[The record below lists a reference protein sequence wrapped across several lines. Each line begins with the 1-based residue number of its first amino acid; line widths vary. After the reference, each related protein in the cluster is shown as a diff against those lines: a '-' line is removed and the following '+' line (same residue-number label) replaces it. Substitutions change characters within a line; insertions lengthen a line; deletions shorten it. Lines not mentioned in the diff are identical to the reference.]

1 MSNTTLYIP
10 NFAVNLHTFD
20 ENGLNIKP
28 FTSVDLKHMF
38 ESILGFGEVRI
49 ELIPQKGSLIFR
61 SALVIFNKLN
71 ENENV
76 IKFREMLNK
85 QGYVKFCC
93 THGLNSNLSKNT
105 IPNRLFGLLNNGKR
119 SNFHLVFKVNQ
130 IPFHAANG
138 TLNIH
143 QLSEA
148 NEFLKNNVIDLEEKI
163 DGLEEK
169 VVRLELKNDISKDKI
184 EELEDHSK
192 RLEDNVFEL
201 EDKVYGL
208 EDKVKELEEKVNKL
222 EDIKRRAN
230 LKAFELKGLLS
241 RYATLYGYNISPKEV
256 DKIYGLEED
265 WETKQD
271 ANQYKYEVDL

>member
-10 NFAVNLHTFD
+10 NFALNLHTFD
-20 ENGLNIKP
+20 ENGMNSKP

-49 ELIPQKGSLIFR
+49 ELIPQKGNLSFR

-71 ENENV
+71 DNENV
-76 IKFREMLNK
+76 DIFRKLLNK
-85 QGYVKFCC
+85 QGHVNFCC
-93 THGLNSNLSKNT
+93 THGLNINISNNT
-105 IPNRLFGLLNNGKR
+105 IPNRQFGLLNNGKR

-130 IPFHAANG
+130 IPFHVANG

-143 QLSEA
+143 HLTEA
-148 NEFLKNNVIDLEEKI
+148 NEFLKNNVIDLEEKVY
-163 DGLEEK
+163 DLEEK
-169 VVRLELKNDISKDKI
+169 NDILEVKVDIFKDKV

-192 RLEDNVFEL
+192 ILEDNVFEL
-201 EDKVYGL
+201 EDKVDEL
-208 EDKVKELEEKVNKL
+208 EDKVKELEEKVKKL

>member
-10 NFAVNLHTFD
+10 NFALNLHTFD
-20 ENGLNIKP
+20 EKGMNSKP
-28 FTSVDLKHMF
+28 FNSVDLKHMF

-49 ELIPQKGSLIFR
+49 ELIPQKGHSMFR

-71 ENENV
+71 DNENV
-76 IKFREMLNK
+76 DVFRKLLNK
-85 QGYVKFCC
+85 QGHVNFCC
-93 THGLNSNLSKNT
+93 THGLNINISNNT
-105 IPNRLFGLLNNGKR
+105 IPNRQFGLLNNGKR

-130 IPFHAANG
+130 IPFHVANG

-148 NEFLKNNVIDLEEKI
+148 NEFLKNNVIDLKETI

-169 VVRLELKNDISKDKI
+169 VVSLELKNNIFKDKV
-184 EELEDHSK
+184 EELEDDVE

-201 EDKVYGL
+201 EDKVDEL
-208 EDKVKELEEKVNKL
+208 EGKMKELEEKVKKL

-241 RYATLYGYNISPKEV
+241 RYSTLFGYDISPKDV

-271 ANQYKYEVDL
+271 ANHYKYEVDL